1 MNTICIILLLTILSI
16 LYTLVTKQYISTKK
30 KRCLVYIILLEITA
44 CFYYIKILEN
54 NNIGPIFAILTCLS
68 ILIMTILSILIFKE
82 CITTNII
89 LGIICSIIAIVLLS
103 IE

>member
-16 LYTLVTKQYISTKK
+16 LYTIVTKQYISTKK
-30 KRCLVYIILLEITA
+30 KRCLLYIILLEIIA

-54 NNIGPIFAILTCLS
+54 NKLGSIFSILTCVS
-68 ILIMTILSILIFKE
+68 IITMTILSVIIFKE